1 MHILEQGSTIP
12 APVGILKMPGVTGV
26 AIKASYKRP
35 IKRMTEGD
43 IRVGVQAPPPATGA
57 AAAPAADDA
66 DADPPAAAPAA
77 EEAPAEKEASPVKET
92 TARGGK
98 GGTGK

>member
-1 MHILEQGSTIP
+1 
-12 APVGILKMPGVTGV
+12 MPGVSGV
-26 AIKASYKRP
+26 VNKTSYKRP
-35 IKRMTEGD
+35 IEHMTDGD
-43 IRVGVQAPPPATGA
+43 VDVQAPPPATGA

-77 EEAPAEKEASPVKET
+77 EEALAEKEASPVKEK

-98 GGTGK
+98 GGKGK